1 MDGFPLDRK
10 QMEQERLARIAVRNN
25 KRERSISPPAIR
37 SPRKAP
43 KLQQDIITLPS
54 GARLNS
60 IYTSSSEPTSQP
72 TVPTGTV
79 KLENAS
85 ETKESPLANATAKST
100 QRKSSKIDPALK
112 YPHGV
117 VKKTWAFGHD
127 RVNDIKIEEV
137 LEPLTLKIAV
147 LSAFKWD
154 MEWVLAKLR
163 TPLEGGHTKCIFVM
177 EGKERELRQQ
187 ILSDISEQSSWLQVC
202 FPPMDG
208 AFCMHSKLMLLF
220 HPTKLRVAIPT
231 ANLLDFDW
239 GETGMMEN
247 SVFIIDLPRLPEQVT
262 QLVTD
267 MTPFA
272 RELLHFVNRQGI
284 SQKVQDGLLNFDFG
298 ATADMAF
305 VHSIGGSSVGQDAA
319 RTGLAGLS
327 QAVRSLQ
334 LTSSGA
340 LELDFAASSI
350 GSLKEDYLRT
360 FHSAARGE
368 DLILA
373 QSTASS
379 KAKASFFKKAAEKPR
394 VEDVVKIK
402 DKLRIY
408 FPTKSTVQSSIAGT
422 AGTICLQ
429 RKWFEAD
436 SFPSEIF
443 RDYVST
449 RRGLLSHSKI
459 LCARGISANPAVNK
473 EQSGV
478 AWVYVGS
485 ANMSMSAWGTV
496 AKDAKGKVSCRNW
509 ECGVLLPV
517 VVPTFEA
524 SAATGSSNTQVK
536 TEVNE
541 AGSIAKKV
549 LDASQTKPTT
559 VVNDDDS
566 ETESEP
572 SDTEGKTRSKSSISA
587 SKKPLPPV
595 ESGSETESDD
605 AIDTPMSSQAARVTI
620 AKTQAPTTAAVE
632 AKIPDIAVFRSVID
646 LPFVVPGSPYNGEEP
661 WYFME

>member
-1 MDGFPLDRK
+1 MDGLRLDRK
-10 QMEQERLARIAVRNN
+10 QMEQERLARIAARNN
-25 KRERSISPPAIR
+25 KRERSISPPAAR
-37 SPRKAP
+37 SPRKVP
-43 KLQQDIITLPS
+43 KLQQDSITLPS

-60 IYTSSSEPTSQP
+60 IYTSSSEP
-72 TVPTGTV
+72 
-79 KLENAS
+79 KLQTAINTIKPEHAPESKDSSLVNAS
-85 ETKESPLANATAKST
+85 AKSV
-100 QRKSSKIDPALK
+100 QQVLPKVDPALK
-112 YPHGV
+112 YPQGV

-127 RVNDIKIEEV
+127 RVNDIKLEEV

-154 MEWVLAKLR
+154 MEWILAKLK
-163 TPLEGGHTKCIFVM
+163 TPVKGGQTKCLFVM
-177 EGKERELRQQ
+177 EAKERELRQQ
-187 ILSDISEQSSWLQVC
+187 ILSDISDYSSWLRVC

-247 SVFIIDLPRLPEQVT
+247 SVFLIDLPRLANPGT
-262 QLVTD
+262 QIAEN

-272 RELLHFVNRQGI
+272 KELLHFLKQQDI
-284 SQKVQDGLLNFDFG
+284 SQDVQDGVLNFDFSV
-298 ATADMAF
+298 TANMAF

-327 QAVRSLQ
+327 QAVRSLN
-334 LTSSGA
+334 LITSGA

-360 FHSAARGE
+360 FHAAARGE
-368 DLILA
+368 DLISA
-373 QSTASS
+373 QSAALSR
-379 KAKASFFKKAAEKPR
+379 AKASFFKKPTEKTP
-394 VEDVVKIK
+394 VEDKIEIK

-408 FPTKSTVQSSIAGT
+408 FPTKATVQFSTAGG

-429 RKWFEAD
+429 RKWFEAA

-459 LCARGISANPAVNK
+459 LCARGISTNPTVNK
-473 EQSGV
+473 SKSGV

-485 ANMSMSAWGTV
+485 ANMSMSAWGSV
-496 AKDAKGKVSCRNW
+496 AKDSKGKVSCRNW

-517 VVPTFEA
+517 VAPKIEA
-524 SAATGSSNTQVK
+524 PEPAGSSKVRVK
-536 TEVNE
+536 TEPDE
-541 AGSIAKKV
+541 AGSAAKKMLGV
-549 LDASQTKPTT
+549 AQAKPTS

-566 ETESEP
+566 ATESEP
-572 SDTEGKTRSKSSISA
+572 SDTESNSISKP
-587 SKKPLPPV
+587 SVPVTKKRQPNAD
-595 ESGSETESDD
+595 SGSETESDD
-605 AIDTPMSSQAARVTI
+605 AIGTPISSQAAQ
-620 AKTQAPTTAAVE
+620 KSKLKGKAPAAVSVE
-632 AKIPDIAVFRSVID
+632 AKIPDIDVFKSVID
-646 LPFVVPGSPYNGEEP
+646 LPFVVPGSPYNGREP